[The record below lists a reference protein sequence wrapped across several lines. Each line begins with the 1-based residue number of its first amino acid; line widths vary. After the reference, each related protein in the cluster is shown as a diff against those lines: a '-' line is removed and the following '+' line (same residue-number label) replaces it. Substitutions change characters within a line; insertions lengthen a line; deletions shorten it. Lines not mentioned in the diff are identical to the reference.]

1 MSVYQ
6 SISVERAVHF
16 KNGKWEFQSY
26 HTLPFIPRISETMNY
41 GGVFM
46 KGRVSDVI
54 YEQTQ
59 DNQGIDVSK
68 PNLYGVVRVI
78 IEANLTSAQHLS
90 FDEDLIEEY
99 PGAVRYINFA
109 FCKEQQMTWDKI
121 LGFRLEQDP
130 QFMTY
135 DHFG

>member
-1 MSVYQ
+1 
-6 SISVERAVHF
+6 
-16 KNGKWEFQSY
+16 
-26 HTLPFIPRISETMNY
+26 MNY

-54 YEQTQ
+54 YEQTR
-59 DNQGIDVSK
+59 DNQGIDVAT
-68 PNLYGVVRVI
+68 PNLYGIVRVI

-99 PGAVRYINFA
+99 SGAVRYINFA
-109 FCKEQQMTWDKI
+109 FCKEQKMTWDKI
-121 LGFRLEQDP
+121 LGFRLEKDP

-135 DHFG
+135 DHYG